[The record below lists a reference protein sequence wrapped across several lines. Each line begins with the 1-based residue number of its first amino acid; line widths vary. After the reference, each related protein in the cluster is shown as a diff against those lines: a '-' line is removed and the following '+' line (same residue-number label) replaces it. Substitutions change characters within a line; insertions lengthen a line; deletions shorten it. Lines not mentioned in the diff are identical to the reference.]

1 VNEFHNVILI
11 AEFSSSFDTTDI
23 GTNIL
28 NIAKVD
34 LNLLVYLDVL
44 LREGSVTK
52 AANQLSITQ
61 PAMSNG
67 LKRLRDL
74 FKDPLLVR
82 TSDGMTPTKRALEL
96 QPIIRDVLSKLESC
110 IQPEIEFS
118 PKTSVRTFR
127 IMTSDYAESTL
138 LLELIGRL
146 AVLAPNITLDLIT
159 PSDVTFHDVEQGK
172 VDMAINRFEELPLSF
187 HQKVIWYDTFSCVIG
202 SGHPMKDNLDLAA
215 YLKAQHIWVS
225 KTGFGVG
232 VGIDPNEVQKL
243 GWVDAE
249 LTKLGKQ
256 RDIRVFTRHYH
267 AALQLTKTQNL
278 IATLPSKAAKIFKD
292 DPSITVVEPPFDI
305 PPIALKMAWSA
316 LLHHDAGHIWLRRL
330 ITEVANAMNSEVQP

>member
-1 VNEFHNVILI
+1 M
-11 AEFSSSFDTTDI
+11 
-23 GTNIL
+23 

-96 QPIIRDVLSKLESC
+96 QPTIRDVLSRLESS
-110 IQPEIEFS
+110 IQPETDFD
-118 PKTSVRTFR
+118 PLTSERTFR

-138 LLELIGRL
+138 LLELVGRL
-146 AVLAPNITLDLIT
+146 ADLAPNITLDLIT

-187 HQKVIWYDTFSCVIG
+187 HQKVIWYDTFSCVM
-202 SGHPMKDNLDLAA
+202 SSDHPLVAKCDLDS
-215 YLKAQHIWVS
+215 YLSAQHIWVS

-232 VGIDPNEVQKL
+232 VGIDPTEVQKL

-249 LTKLGKQ
+249 LTKIGKQ
-256 RDIRVFTRHYH
+256 RAIRVFTRHYH
-267 AALQLTKTQNL
+267 AALQLSL
-278 IATLPSKAAKIFKD
+278 I
-292 DPSITVVEPPFDI
+292 
-305 PPIALKMAWSA
+305 
-316 LLHHDAGHIWLRRL
+316 HI
-330 ITEVANAMNSEVQP
+330 

>member
-1 VNEFHNVILI
+1 M
-11 AEFSSSFDTTDI
+11 
-23 GTNIL
+23 NIS
-28 NIAKVD
+28 KVD

-44 LREGSVTK
+44 LREGSVTR

-96 QPIIRDVLSKLESC
+96 QPVIRDVLSKLEAS
-110 IQPEIEFS
+110 IQPETDFVPE
-118 PKTSVRTFR
+118 TSKRTFR
-127 IMTSDYAESTL
+127 IMASDYAESTL
-138 LLELIGRL
+138 LLEVIRQL
-146 AVLAPNITLDLIT
+146 AKVAPNITLDMIT

-187 HQKVIWYDTFSCVIG
+187 HQKVVWYDRFACVVSSNNPIV
-202 SGHPMKDNLDLAA
+202 DNFTLQNYIDS
-215 YLKAQHIWVS
+215 KHIWVS

-249 LTKLGKQ
+249 LTKIGQK

-267 AALQLTKTQNL
+267 VALQLAKVQNL
-278 IATLPSKAAKIFKD
+278 VATLPSKAAALYEN
-292 DPSITVVEPPFDI
+292 DPNIVILDPPFDI
-305 PPIALKMAWSA
+305 PPIGLKMAWSA

-330 ITEVANAMNSEVQP
+330 ITDVGETLSAQ

>member
-1 VNEFHNVILI
+1 M
-11 AEFSSSFDTTDI
+11 
-23 GTNIL
+23 

-44 LREGSVTK
+44 LREGSVTR

-96 QPIIRDVLSKLESC
+96 QPVIRDVLSRLESS
-110 IQPEIEFS
+110 IQPETDFD
-118 PKTSVRTFR
+118 PATSKRTFR

-138 LLELIGRL
+138 LLGLLSELAIQ
-146 AVLAPNITLDLIT
+146 APNITLDLIT

-187 HQKVIWYDTFSCVIG
+187 HQKVVWYDTFSCVLRAEN
-202 SGHPMKDNLDLAA
+202 PLAA
-215 YLKAQHIWVS
+215 GQFDLDSYLSASHVWVS

-267 AALQLTKTQNL
+267 AALQIAKTQNL
-278 IATLPSKAAKIFKD
+278 IATLPTKAARLFAD
-292 DPSITVVEPPFDI
+292 DPQVVLKAPPFDI

-330 ITEVANAMNSEVQP
+330 ISDVAERMNQGESFTK

>member
-1 VNEFHNVILI
+1 M
-11 AEFSSSFDTTDI
+11 
-23 GTNIL
+23 

-44 LREGSVTK
+44 LREGSVTR

-96 QPIIRDVLSKLESC
+96 QPVIRDVLSKLEAS
-110 IQPEIEFS
+110 IQPETDFVPE
-118 PKTSVRTFR
+118 TSKRTFR
-127 IMTSDYAESTL
+127 IMASDYAESTL
-138 LLELIGRL
+138 LLEVIRQL
-146 AVLAPNITLDLIT
+146 ANAAPNITLDMIT
-159 PSDVTFHDVEQGK
+159 PSDVTFHDVEQGR

-187 HQKVIWYDTFSCVIG
+187 HQKVVWYDRFACVVSSNNPIVNDFTLQNYID
-202 SGHPMKDNLDLAA
+202 SK
-215 YLKAQHIWVS
+215 HIWVS

-249 LTKLGKQ
+249 LTKIGQK

-267 AALQLTKTQNL
+267 VALQLAKIKNL
-278 IATLPSKAAKIFKD
+278 VATLPSKAAALYEN
-292 DPSITVVEPPFDI
+292 DPNIVILDPPFDI
-305 PPIALKMAWSA
+305 PPIGLKMAWSA

-330 ITEVANAMNSEVQP
+330 ITEVGDALSAQ

>member
-1 VNEFHNVILI
+1 M
-11 AEFSSSFDTTDI
+11 
-23 GTNIL
+23 

-82 TSDGMTPTKRALEL
+82 TSEGMTPTQRALEI
-96 QPIIRDVLSKLESC
+96 QPVIRDVLAKLESS
-110 IQPEIEFS
+110 IQPETEFT
-118 PKTSVRTFR
+118 PTTSERTFR
-127 IMTSDYAESTL
+127 IMASDYAESTL
-138 LLELIGRL
+138 LMELTRRL
-146 AVLAPNITLDLIT
+146 ATLAPNITLDLIT
-159 PSDVTFHDVEQGK
+159 PSDVTFHDVEHGK
-172 VDMAINRFEELPLSF
+172 VDMAINRFDELPLSF
-187 HQKVIWYDTFSCVIG
+187 HQKVIWYDTFSCVINRANPLIERFDLN
-202 SGHPMKDNLDLAA
+202 SYLD
-215 YLKAQHIWVS
+215 AQHVWVS

-232 VGIDPNEVQKL
+232 VGVDPNEVQKL

-249 LTKLGKQ
+249 LNKLGKK

-267 AALQLTKTQNL
+267 VALQLAKAQNL
-278 IATLPSKAAKIFKD
+278 ITTLPTKAANLYQN
-292 DPSITVVEPPFDI
+292 DPEVMILEPPFDI

-316 LLHHDAGHIWLRRL
+316 LLHHDAGHVWLRRL
-330 ITEVANAMNSEVQP
+330 ITDVAKDMA

>member
-1 VNEFHNVILI
+1 M
-11 AEFSSSFDTTDI
+11 
-23 GTNIL
+23 

-44 LREGSVTK
+44 LREGSVTR

-96 QPIIRDVLSKLESC
+96 QPVIRDVLSRLESS
-110 IQPEIEFS
+110 IQPETDFDPANS
-118 PKTSVRTFR
+118 RRTFR

-138 LLELIGRL
+138 LLGLLNEL
-146 AVLAPNITLDLIT
+146 AAQAPNITLDLIT

-187 HQKVIWYDTFSCVIG
+187 HQKVIWYDTFSCVL
-202 SGHPMKDNLDLAA
+202 S
-215 YLKAQHIWVS
+215 AQHPLVDKWDLDSYLSSRHVWVS

-267 AALQLTKTQNL
+267 AALQMAKTQNL
-278 IATLPSKAAKIFKD
+278 IATLPTKAARLFSD
-292 DPSITVVEPPFDI
+292 DSQVVLKAPPFDI

-330 ITEVANAMNSEVQP
+330 IGEVAAPMNGEQTFTS

>member
-1 VNEFHNVILI
+1 M
-11 AEFSSSFDTTDI
+11 
-23 GTNIL
+23 

-82 TSDGMTPTKRALEL
+82 TSNGMTPTQRALEL
-96 QPIIRDVLSKLESC
+96 KPVIRDVLAKLESS
-110 IQPEIEFS
+110 IQPTTDFF
-118 PKTSVRTFR
+118 PATSKRTFR
-127 IMTSDYAESTL
+127 IMASDYAESTL
-138 LLELIGRL
+138 LLEVIGQL
-146 AVLAPNITLDLIT
+146 GELAPNITLDIIT
-159 PSDVTFHDVEQGK
+159 PSDVTFHDVEQGR

-187 HQKVIWYDTFSCVIG
+187 HQKVVWYDTFSCAVSSNNPIKT
-202 SGHPMKDNLDLAA
+202 HFNLDS
-215 YLKAQHIWVS
+215 YLSSKHIWVS

-249 LTKLGKQ
+249 LTKIGKK

-267 AALQLTKTQNL
+267 SALQLAKAQDL
-278 IATLPSKAAKIFKD
+278 VATLPTKAANLYQS
-292 DPSITVVEPPFDI
+292 DPDVEILPPPFDI

-316 LLHHDAGHIWLRRL
+316 LLQHDAGHIWLRRL
-330 ITEVANAMNSEVQP
+330 IADIGAKLE

>member
-1 VNEFHNVILI
+1 MVFLRR
-11 AEFSSSFDTTDI
+11 I
-23 GTNIL
+23 GDVTM
-28 NIAKVD
+28 NIAKID

-44 LREGSVTK
+44 LREGSVTR

-96 QPIIRDVLSKLESC
+96 QPTIRDVLSKLESS
-110 IQPEIEFS
+110 IQPETEFN
-118 PKTSVRTFR
+118 PETSTRTFR
-127 IMTSDYAESTL
+127 IMASDYAESTL
-138 LLELIGRL
+138 LLELIEEL
-146 AVLAPNITLDLIT
+146 SYKAPNITLDLIT

-172 VDMAINRFEELPLSF
+172 VDMAINRFDELPLSF
-187 HQKVIWYDTFSCVIG
+187 HQKVIWYDQFACVLNKNNPR
-202 SGHPMKDNLDLAA
+202 SENFNLDN
-215 YLKAQHIWVS
+215 YLSGQHIWVS
-225 KTGFGVG
+225 KTGFGIG

-249 LTKLGKQ
+249 LTKIGKQ
-256 RDIRVFTRHYH
+256 RQIRVFTRHYH
-267 AALQLTKTQNL
+267 AALQLAKTQNL
-278 IATLPSKAAKIFKD
+278 IATLPSRAAKIFKD
-292 DPSITVVEPPFDI
+292 DPDIIVLPPPFDI

-316 LLHHDAGHIWLRRL
+316 LLQHDAGHIWLRRL
-330 ITEVANAMNSEVQP
+330 IAEVSERMNGS

>member
-1 VNEFHNVILI
+1 M
-11 AEFSSSFDTTDI
+11 
-23 GTNIL
+23 

-74 FKDPLLVR
+74 FKDPLMVR
-82 TSDGMTPTKRALEL
+82 TSEGMTPTKRALEL
-96 QPIIRDVLSKLESC
+96 QPIIRDVLAKLETA
-110 IQPEIEFS
+110 IQPESEFLPALS
-118 PKTSVRTFR
+118 KRTFR
-127 IMTSDYAESTL
+127 IMASDYAESTL
-138 LLELIGRL
+138 LIEVIRRL
-146 AVLAPNITLDLIT
+146 GQVAPNITLDVIT
-159 PSDVTFHDVEQGK
+159 PSDVTFHDVEHGK
-172 VDMAINRFEELPLSF
+172 VDMAINRFDELPLSF
-187 HQKVIWYDTFSCVIG
+187 HQKVVWYDSFSCVVK
-202 SGHPMKDNLDLAA
+202 STHPNISQFDLDA
-215 YLKAQHIWVS
+215 YLSGQHIWVS

-249 LTKLGKQ
+249 LVKLGRT

-267 AALQLTKTQNL
+267 VALQLAKAQNL
-278 IATLPSKAAKIFKD
+278 IATLPTRAAKLYQN
-292 DPSITVVEPPFDI
+292 DPDLVILEPPFDI
-305 PPIALKMAWSA
+305 PPIGLKMAWSA

-330 ITEVANAMNSEVQP
+330 ISEVAEQLC

>member
-1 VNEFHNVILI
+1 M
-11 AEFSSSFDTTDI
+11 
-23 GTNIL
+23 

-82 TSDGMTPTKRALEL
+82 TSEGMTPTKRALEL
-96 QPIIRDVLSKLESC
+96 QPVIRDVLSKLENS
-110 IQPEIEFS
+110 IQPETDFD
-118 PKTSVRTFR
+118 PATSTRTFR

-138 LLELIGRL
+138 LLELVGRL
-146 AVLAPNITLDLIT
+146 AELAPNITLDLIT

-172 VDMAINRFEELPLSF
+172 VDMAVNRFEELPLSF
-187 HQKVIWYDTFSCVIG
+187 HQKVIWYDTFSCVM
-202 SGHPMKDNLDLAA
+202 SKDHPLNEKFDLES

-249 LTKLGKQ
+249 LTKIGKQ
-256 RDIRVFTRHYH
+256 RSIRVFTRHYH
-267 AALQLTKTQNL
+267 AALQIAKTQNL
-278 IATLPSKAAKIFKD
+278 IATLPSKAAKLFTD
-292 DPSITVVEPPFDI
+292 DPSVVLKAPPFDI

-330 ITEVANAMNSEVQP
+330 IGDVAAEMNAGNDIH

>member
-1 VNEFHNVILI
+1 M
-11 AEFSSSFDTTDI
+11 
-23 GTNIL
+23 

-67 LKRLRDL
+67 LRRLRDL

-82 TSDGMTPTKRALEL
+82 TSEGMTPTKRAIEL
-96 QPIIRDVLSKLESC
+96 QPIIRDVLSKLETT
-110 IQPEIEFS
+110 IQPQTDFNPLESE
-118 PKTSVRTFR
+118 RTFR
-127 IMTSDYAESTL
+127 IMASDYAESTL
-138 LLELIGRL
+138 LMEVIRR
-146 AVLAPNITLDLIT
+146 VNKLAPNITFDLIT
-159 PSDVTFHDVEQGK
+159 PSDVTFHDVEQGR

-187 HQKVIWYDTFSCVIG
+187 HQKVVWYDTFSCMVNSQNPIVK
-202 SGHPMKDNLDLAA
+202 SFDLER
-215 YLKAQHIWVS
+215 YLACKHIWVS

-249 LTKLGKQ
+249 LTKIGKK

-267 AALQLTKTQNL
+267 VALQLAKAQNL
-278 IATLPSKAAKIFKD
+278 IATLPSRAANLYKD
-292 DPSITVVEPPFDI
+292 DPEVEILDPPFDI

-316 LLHHDAGHIWLRRL
+316 LLQHDLGHIWLRRL
-330 ITEVANAMNSEVQP
+330 ITEVGVTLASK

>member
-1 VNEFHNVILI
+1 
-11 AEFSSSFDTTDI
+11 
-23 GTNIL
+23 
-28 NIAKVD
+28 

-82 TSDGMTPTKRALEL
+82 TSEGMTPTKRALEL
-96 QPIIRDVLSKLESC
+96 QPIVRNVLSQLESS
-110 IQPEIEFS
+110 IQPEVEFD
-118 PKTSVRTFR
+118 PATSERTFR

-138 LLELIGRL
+138 MLGLINKL
-146 AVLAPNITLDLIT
+146 STLAPNITLDLIT

-172 VDMAINRFEELPLSF
+172 VDMAINRFDELPLSF
-187 HQKVIWYDTFSCVIG
+187 HQKVIWYDTFSCVMK
-202 SGHPMKDNLDLAA
+202 SDHPKAQQFDLNA
-215 YLKAQHIWVS
+215 YLASQHIWVS
-225 KTGFGVG
+225 KTGFGIG

-249 LTKLGKQ
+249 LTKIGKQ

-267 AALQLTKTQNL
+267 AALQIAKTQNL
-278 IATLPSKAAKIFKD
+278 IATLPSKAAKIFQD
-292 DPSITVVEPPFDI
+292 DPSVTIVKPPFDI

-330 ITEVANAMNSEVQP
+330 IGEVAADLES

>member
-1 VNEFHNVILI
+1 M
-11 AEFSSSFDTTDI
+11 
-23 GTNIL
+23 

-82 TSDGMTPTKRALEL
+82 TSEGMTPTKRALEL
-96 QPIIRDVLSKLESC
+96 QPVIRDVLSKLENS
-110 IQPEIEFS
+110 IQPETDFD
-118 PKTSVRTFR
+118 PATSTRTFR

-138 LLELIGRL
+138 LLELVGRL
-146 AVLAPNITLDLIT
+146 AELAPNITLDLIT

-172 VDMAINRFEELPLSF
+172 VDMAVNRFEELPLSF
-187 HQKVIWYDTFSCVIG
+187 HQKVIWYDTFSCVM
-202 SGHPMKDNLDLAA
+202 SKEHPLNEKFDLES
-215 YLKAQHIWVS
+215 YPKAQHIWVS

-249 LTKLGKQ
+249 LTKIGKQ
-256 RDIRVFTRHYH
+256 RSIRVFTRHYH
-267 AALQLTKTQNL
+267 AALQIAKTQNL
-278 IATLPSKAAKIFKD
+278 IATLPSKAAKLFAD
-292 DPSITVVEPPFDI
+292 DPSVVLKAPPFDI

-330 ITEVANAMNSEVQP
+330 IGDVAAEMNAGNDIH

>member
-1 VNEFHNVILI
+1 M
-11 AEFSSSFDTTDI
+11 
-23 GTNIL
+23 

-82 TSDGMTPTKRALEL
+82 TSEGMTPTQRATEL
-96 QPIIRDVLSKLESC
+96 QPIIRDVLARLETS
-110 IQPEIEFS
+110 IQPETEFDPAS
-118 PKTSVRTFR
+118 SDRTFR

-138 LLELIGRL
+138 VLELVGRL
-146 AVLAPNITLDLIT
+146 RELAPNITLDLIT
-159 PSDVTFHDVEQGK
+159 PSDVNFHDVEQGK
-172 VDMAINRFEELPLSF
+172 VDMAINRFDELPLSF
-187 HQKVIWYDTFSCVIG
+187 HQKVIWYDTFSCVI
-202 SGHPMKDNLDLAA
+202 SSNNPQKKNFDLNA
-215 YLKAQHIWVS
+215 YLSGQHIWVS

-267 AALQLTKTQNL
+267 AALQMAKTQNL
-278 IATLPSKAAKIFKD
+278 IATLPSRAARILAD
-292 DPSITVVEPPFDI
+292 DPAVSIVDPPFDI

-330 ITEVANAMNSEVQP
+330 IADVGNDIAS

>member
-1 VNEFHNVILI
+1 M
-11 AEFSSSFDTTDI
+11 S
-23 GTNIL
+23 L

-96 QPIIRDVLSKLESC
+96 RPVIRDVLSRLESS
-110 IQPEIEFS
+110 IQPEAEFD
-118 PKTSVRTFR
+118 PATSKRTFR

-138 LLELIGRL
+138 LLELIGKL
-146 AVLAPNITLDLIT
+146 SSLAPNITLDLIT

-172 VDMAINRFEELPLSF
+172 VDMAINRFDELPLSF
-187 HQKVIWYDTFSCVIG
+187 HQKVIWYDSFSCVIG
-202 SGHPMKDNLDLAA
+202 SDHVARDNFALDA
-215 YLKAQHIWVS
+215 YLQGQHIWVS

-232 VGIDPNEVQKL
+232 VGIDPTEVQKL

-249 LTKLGKQ
+249 LIKIGKK

-267 AALQLTKTQNL
+267 AALQLAKTQNL

-292 DPSITVVEPPFDI
+292 DPSITVVPPPFDI

-316 LLHHDAGHIWLRRL
+316 LLHHDAGHVWLRRL
-330 ITEVANAMNSEVQP
+330 INEVAAEMAQLA

>member
-1 VNEFHNVILI
+1 MVFLRR
-11 AEFSSSFDTTDI
+11 I
-23 GTNIL
+23 GDLTM
-28 NIAKVD
+28 NIAKID

-96 QPIIRDVLSKLESC
+96 QPTIRDVLSKLESS
-110 IQPEIEFS
+110 IQPETEFN
-118 PKTSVRTFR
+118 PETSTRTFR
-127 IMTSDYAESTL
+127 IMASDYAESTL
-138 LLELIGRL
+138 LLELIEEL
-146 AVLAPNITLDLIT
+146 SYKAPNITLDLIT

-172 VDMAINRFEELPLSF
+172 VDMAINRFDELPLSF
-187 HQKVIWYDTFSCVIG
+187 HQKVIWYDQFACVLNKNN
-202 SGHPMKDNLDLAA
+202 PRCENFNLDN
-215 YLKAQHIWVS
+215 YLSGQHIWAS
-225 KTGFGVG
+225 KTGFGIG

-249 LTKLGKQ
+249 LTKIGKQ
-256 RDIRVFTRHYH
+256 RQIRVFTRHYH
-267 AALQLTKTQNL
+267 AALQLAKTQNL
-278 IATLPSKAAKIFKD
+278 IATLPSRAAKIFKD
-292 DPSITVVEPPFDI
+292 DPDIVVLPPPFDI

-316 LLHHDAGHIWLRRL
+316 LLQHDAGHIWLRRL
-330 ITEVANAMNSEVQP
+330 IADVSERMNGS

>member
-1 VNEFHNVILI
+1 M
-11 AEFSSSFDTTDI
+11 
-23 GTNIL
+23 

-67 LKRLRDL
+67 LKRLREL
-74 FKDPLLVR
+74 FNDPILVR
-82 TSDGMTPTKRALEL
+82 TSEGMTPTQRALEL
-96 QPIIRDVLSKLESC
+96 QPVVRDVLSKLETAV
-110 IQPEIEFS
+110 Q
-118 PKTSVRTFR
+118 PKTEFNPAHSDRTFR
-127 IMTSDYAESTL
+127 IMASDYAESTL

-146 AVLAPNITLDLIT
+146 STLAPNITLDLIT

-187 HQKVIWYDTFSCVIG
+187 HQKVVWYDTFSCVM
-202 SGHPMKDNLDLAA
+202 SASHPLVDNFDLDG
-215 YLKAQHIWVS
+215 YLSSQHIWVS

-232 VGIDPNEVQKL
+232 VGVDPNEVQKL

-249 LTKLGKQ
+249 LTKIGKQ

-267 AALQLTKTQNL
+267 SALQMAKNQHL
-278 IATLPSKAAKIFKD
+278 IATLPTKAANIFKD
-292 DPSITVVEPPFDI
+292 DPGLALKSPPFDI

-316 LLHHDAGHIWLRRL
+316 LLHHDAGHVWLRRL
-330 ITEVANAMNSEVQP
+330 ITEVAESIQATASNHS

>member
-1 VNEFHNVILI
+1 M
-11 AEFSSSFDTTDI
+11 
-23 GTNIL
+23 NISK
-28 NIAKVD
+28 ID

-96 QPIIRDVLSKLESC
+96 QPTIRDVLSKLEAS
-110 IQPEIEFS
+110 IQPETEFS
-118 PKTSVRTFR
+118 PDTSKRTFR
-127 IMTSDYAESTL
+127 IMASDYAESTL
-138 LLELIGRL
+138 LLEVVGRIEQ
-146 AVLAPNITLDLIT
+146 LAPNITLDLIT
-159 PSDVTFHDVEQGK
+159 PSDVTFHDVEQGR
-172 VDMAINRFEELPLSF
+172 VDMAINRFDELPLSF
-187 HQKVIWYDTFSCVIG
+187 HQKVVWYDNFSCVIR
-202 SGHPMKDNLDLAA
+202 SDNPIRDNFNLDA
-215 YLKAQHIWVS
+215 YLAAQHIWVS

-232 VGIDPNEVQKL
+232 VGVDPNEVQKL

-249 LTKLGKQ
+249 LTKIGKK

-267 AALQLTKTQNL
+267 VALQLAKAQNL
-278 IATLPSKAAKIFKD
+278 IATLPSKAAKLYSN
-292 DPSITVVEPPFDI
+292 DPDIIELTPPFDI
-305 PPIALKMAWSA
+305 PPISLKMAWSA
-316 LLHHDAGHIWLRRL
+316 LLHHDAGHVWLRRL
-330 ITEVANAMNSEVQP
+330 ITQVAEDLNNK

>member
-1 VNEFHNVILI
+1 M
-11 AEFSSSFDTTDI
+11 
-23 GTNIL
+23 

-44 LREGSVTK
+44 LREGSVTR

-74 FKDPLLVR
+74 FKDPILVR

-96 QPIIRDVLSKLESC
+96 QPVIRDVLSKLESS
-110 IQPEIEFS
+110 IQPETDFD
-118 PKTSVRTFR
+118 PATSKRTFR

-138 LLELIGRL
+138 LLELVGRL
-146 AVLAPNITLDLIT
+146 SKLAPNITLDLIT

-187 HQKVIWYDTFSCVIG
+187 HQKVLWYDSFSCVL
-202 SGHPMKDNLDLAA
+202 SANHPLVENWNLNA
-215 YLKAQHIWVS
+215 YIDAQHIWVS

-249 LTKLGKQ
+249 LTKIGKH

-267 AALQLTKTQNL
+267 AALQIAKTQNL
-278 IATLPSKAAKIFKD
+278 IATLPTKVATIFKD
-292 DPSITVVEPPFDI
+292 DSSVVLKAPPFDI

-330 ITEVANAMNSEVQP
+330 IADVAAEMNTF

>member
-1 VNEFHNVILI
+1 M
-11 AEFSSSFDTTDI
+11 I
-23 GTNIL
+23 GIGLTSCTGYTAPRIVKNSTSRITL

-96 QPIIRDVLSKLESC
+96 QPVIRDVLAKLETT
-110 IQPEIEFS
+110 IQPETEFV
-118 PKTSVRTFR
+118 PATSRRTFR
-127 IMTSDYAESTL
+127 IMASDYAESTL
-138 LLELIGRL
+138 LIEVIRQLGNI
-146 AVLAPNITLDLIT
+146 APNITLDVIT
-159 PSDVTFHDVEQGK
+159 PSDVTFHDVEHGK

-187 HQKVIWYDTFSCVIG
+187 HQKVIWYDTFSCVVKSENPIV
-202 SGHPMKDNLDLAA
+202 SAFNLNT
-215 YLKAQHIWVS
+215 YLSAQHIWVS

-232 VGIDPNEVQKL
+232 VGVDPNEVQKL

-249 LTKLGKQ
+249 LTKWGRSLSA
-256 RDIRVFTRHYH
+256 RVTNR
-267 AALQLTKTQNL
+267 
-278 IATLPSKAAKIFKD
+278 IA
-292 DPSITVVEPPFDI
+292 
-305 PPIALKMAWSA
+305 
-316 LLHHDAGHIWLRRL
+316 
-330 ITEVANAMNSEVQP
+330 

>member
-1 VNEFHNVILI
+1 M
-11 AEFSSSFDTTDI
+11 SFM
-23 GTNIL
+23 

-44 LREGSVTK
+44 LREGSVTR

-82 TSDGMTPTKRALEL
+82 TSEGMTPTQRALEI
-96 QPIIRDVLSKLESC
+96 QPVVRDVLAKLEST
-110 IQPEIEFS
+110 IQPTTEFLPQS
-118 PKTSVRTFR
+118 SARTFR
-127 IMTSDYAESTL
+127 IMASDYAESTL
-138 LLELIGRL
+138 LLELIRRL
-146 AVLAPNITLDLIT
+146 SESAPNITLDVIT
-159 PSDVTFHDVEQGK
+159 PSDVTFHDVEHGK

-187 HQKVIWYDTFSCVIG
+187 HQKVVWYDTFSCVI
-202 SGHPMKDNLDLAA
+202 KRDNPILNHFDLQQ
-215 YLKAQHIWVS
+215 YLAGQHIWVS

-232 VGIDPNEVQKL
+232 VGVDPNEVQKL

-249 LTKLGKQ
+249 LTKLGKK

-267 AALQLTKTQNL
+267 VALQLAKAQNL
-278 IATLPSKAAKIFKD
+278 IATLPSRAANLYKE
-292 DPSITVVEPPFDI
+292 DPEVEILAPPFDI

-330 ITEVANAMNSEVQP
+330 IAEVAEALTH

>member
-1 VNEFHNVILI
+1 M
-11 AEFSSSFDTTDI
+11 
-23 GTNIL
+23 NIS
-28 NIAKVD
+28 KVD

-96 QPIIRDVLSKLESC
+96 QPVVRDVLAKLEAS
-110 IQPEIEFS
+110 IQPEVDFN
-118 PKTSVRTFR
+118 PLTSDRTFR
-127 IMTSDYAESTL
+127 IMASDYAESTL
-138 LLELIGRL
+138 LLAVIQRL
-146 AVLAPNITLDLIT
+146 TELAPNITLDVIT

-172 VDMAINRFEELPLSF
+172 VDMAINRFDELPLSF
-187 HQKVIWYDTFSCVIG
+187 HQKVVWYDTFSCVV
-202 SGHPMKDNLDLAA
+202 SAAHPATADFSLDNYLAS
-215 YLKAQHIWVS
+215 QHTWVS

-249 LTKLGKQ
+249 LTKIGKK
-256 RDIRVFTRHYH
+256 RDIRIFTRHYH
-267 AALQLTKTQNL
+267 VALQLAKTQRL
-278 IATLPSKAAKIFKD
+278 IATLPSKAARLLEKD
-292 DPSITVVEPPFDI
+292 PDVVILSPPFDI

-330 ITEVANAMNSEVQP
+330 IGEVAEGLD